1 MDSVDNIKR
10 NRRRLLI
17 YSIILLIA
25 GIVMG
30 FFAYYLYD
38 LDRTNTLDNVEA
50 TNKRI
55 EEEKMVILAEN
66 LLREYNAYY
75 DKIIAN
81 QETSI
86 DYDNKKAY
94 LVTNS
99 FRELEEMF
107 ASNLT
112 INEIYNYYDIND
124 NSYLIGNSDIR
135 PVYTKQDNNYY
146 FDGVCT
152 GNGNKVLFSDFK
164 LVSKE
169 DSKATFTYKIT
180 VVSAVDDSIAESY
193 DDSNMTIIY
202 ENGRWK
208 ISSAS
213 ITGRCGLPYIVD

>member
-1 MDSVDNIKR
+1 
-10 NRRRLLI
+10 
-17 YSIILLIA
+17 
-25 GIVMG
+25 MG

-38 LDRTNTLDNVEA
+38 LDRTTTLDDVKM

-66 LLREYNAYY
+66 ILREYNSYY

-86 DYDNKKAY
+86 DYDEKKAY

-112 INEIYNYYDIND
+112 INDIYNYYVISD
-124 NSYLIGNSDIR
+124 NSYLVSNSDVR
-135 PVYTKQDNNYY
+135 PVYTKDDTNYY

-152 GNGNKVLFSDFK
+152 GNGNKTLYSDFK

-169 DSKATFTYKIT
+169 DGKASFTYKIT

-193 DDSNMTIIY
+193 DNSQMTIVY

-208 ISSAS
+208 ISNAS
-213 ITGRCGLPYIVD
+213 IIGRCGLPYIVE